1 MSKKKSLS
9 GFTLVELMVSMAI
22 IAVLMGLSVF
32 GIATAQQILRDDQRR
47 DALKSIAAG
56 ITSYYAANQ
65 AYPPVAGVTF
75 ATAQVTLATGFV
87 VPLTGPASAAAT
99 TNASQTAYC
108 YSIATDGYRLGA
120 YLEAGSWFN
129 LGTSLSTKC
138 TAYTG
143 DVKFP

>member
-1 MSKKKSLS
+1 MRRLS

-32 GIATAQQILRDDQRR
+32 GIATAQKILRDDQRR
-47 DALKSIAAG
+47 DALKSIAAS
-56 ITSYYAANQ
+56 ITSYYATNS

-75 ATAQVTLATGFV
+75 ATAQVTLATGFI

-99 TNASQTAYC
+99 TTGTQTAYC
-108 YSIATDGYRLGA
+108 YSITTDGYRLGA

-129 LGTSLSTKC
+129 LGTSLASKC